1 MGALVLKA
9 SYKSNCYDRFN
20 AVSNYTCPKLDV
32 ETYWRTIGCM
42 LNIVEY
48 LLNLVLTL
56 LLLHENADPERRFF
70 VSKKGLE
77 KRANGLHEDTI
88 ESIRTG
94 KYFLILI
101 QAVGQ
106 NNVKCTKILVQLIR
120 YMLRK
125 RKTKRNSN
133 RNIEMKG
140 YS

>member
-1 MGALVLKA
+1 MRALVLKA
-9 SYKSNCYDRFN
+9 FYKSKCCERFN

-48 LLNLVLTL
+48 LLNLVLTV
-56 LLLHENADPERRFF
+56 LLLHENANPERRFF

-77 KRANGLHEDTI
+77 KHANGLHEDTI

-101 QAVGQ
+101 QVVGQ
-106 NNVKCTKILVQLIR
+106 NNVQCTKILLQLIR

-125 RKTKRNSN
+125 RKTKRNNN
-133 RNIEMKG
+133 RNIKLKG